1 MQFAGE
7 STMNESFCPSRRVK
21 PGQYEMT
28 ITAEEAKLGTRKML
42 PVKNTRLEVNIPAG
56 VRTGSMVELANARQI
71 TDGHPGD
78 VLVQIKVKE
87 EEMAAGVIE
96 IDDGDFEDEVL
107 KCGSPVMVAFWG
119 FGCAPCQ
126 MVAPIT
132 EKLAREYAGRLK
144 CCKLNIDENPQ
155 VASKYQIMSIPQ
167 ILFFQC
173 GKVIEQSIG
182 AAPEPVLRSKS
193 ESVLGHNKL
202 AN

>member
-1 MQFAGE
+1 
-7 STMNESFCPSRRVK
+7 MNGSFDPSQRFN
-21 PGQYEMT
+21 PSHYEIT
-28 ITAEEAKLGTRKML
+28 ITVEEVRLGTKKLL
-42 PVKNTRLEVNIPAG
+42 PTKNIRLEVIIPAG
-56 VRTGSMVELANARQI
+56 VGTGSTVKLANARQV
-71 TDGHPGD
+71 THGHPGD
-78 VLVQIKVKE
+78 VLIQIKVKE
-87 EEMAAGVIE
+87 EEMTAGVIE
-96 IDDGDFEDEVL
+96 IKDGDFEDEVL
-107 KCGSPVMVAFWG
+107 RCSSPVMVAFWG

-126 MVAPIT
+126 MIAPIT

-144 CCKLNIDENPQ
+144 CCKLNIDDNPQ

-167 ILFFQC
+167 ILFFKC